1 MTPNPTQCRFA
12 AVLILIHLAFFA
24 TGLVLR
30 PKVDS
35 DASSGMLVWRA
46 MERGARWNNAFEPD
60 PKNIAEDRQEYL
72 TWWSPGQYLAVGPLH
87 GLGASWGVAIVTATL
102 VCSLCG
108 LFGYWW
114 LYLSLGFSQA
124 CSAWSALILSVAWH
138 VTRNYGEFSGGEL
151 PLFAVAPWLVGLIV
165 RLRPISYWSII
176 PFAVI
181 YWVGAMTKLSFCV
194 TAAAVLAGVCCV
206 ELFPAPSLRRL
217 AALAAVAA
225 AMMLAAHLL
234 LWITF
239 LRHGANPGSMET
251 HGQPWW
257 YVLPAVLVLPPGSVL
272 GLGSLLERIFLF
284 PGHAILAGQASLAPI
299 LWAFVPA
306 IAVAFWALARHS
318 LLSNSYKSLMLGVA
332 GTYAVILGALIIAG
346 APISM
351 EDRQFFPVGALL
363 LPSYVELA
371 RLGASWAW
379 KWAARMALTLACLY
393 GLIALV
399 VHARQLSR
407 TANVGRAGF
416 TQHIISPQAM
426 SVLHSL
432 DDQDGKT
439 ATGTLIYV
447 PSPEISF
454 ELSRTRV
461 LSTFDLALSPA
472 ELRLRN
478 RLGRVPL
485 LVILSNPVLE
495 FGGRDE
501 IVRRSFSDYSPSEWK
516 RRIVGEW
523 TFYYQGAWPLND
535 APRQ

>member
-1 MTPNPTQCRFA
+1 MTPHPTQCRFA

-60 PKNIAEDRQEYL
+60 PRNIAEDRQEYL

-87 GLGASWGVAIVTATL
+87 RLGASWGVAIVTATL
-102 VCSLCG
+102 LCSLCG

-124 CSAWSALILSVAWH
+124 CSAWSALILSVVWH
-138 VTRNYGEFSGGEL
+138 VTRSYGEFSGGEL

-165 RLRPISYWSII
+165 RLRPISLWSII

-194 TAAAVLAGVCCV
+194 TAAAVLVGVCCV
-206 ELFPAPSLRRL
+206 ELLQSPSLRRL
-217 AALAAVAA
+217 ATLAAMAA
-225 AMMLAAHLL
+225 TMTLAAHLL

-239 LRHGANPGSMET
+239 LRHGASPGSIET

-272 GLGSLLERIFLF
+272 GLGSLLDRIFLF
-284 PGHAILAGQASLAPI
+284 PGHALLSGPASLAPI

-306 IAVAFWALARHS
+306 VAVVYWALARQS
-318 LLSNSYKSLMLGVA
+318 LLSNDYKALILGVA
-332 GTYAVILGALIIAG
+332 GTYAVILGTLITAG

-363 LPSYVELA
+363 LPFYVELA
-371 RLGASWAW
+371 RLGGSWAW
-379 KWAARMALTLACLY
+379 KWAARTALTLACLY
-393 GLIALV
+393 GLTAQV
-399 VHARQLSR
+399 VHGRQLSR
-407 TANVGRAGF
+407 TSNVGRAGF

-432 DDQDGKT
+432 DDQNGEAT
-439 ATGTLIYV
+439 AGTLVYV

-454 ELSRTRV
+454 ELSRARV
-461 LSTFDLALSPA
+461 LSTYDLALSAA
-472 ELRLRN
+472 ELRHRT

-495 FGGRDE
+495 FAGRDE
-501 IVRRSFSDYSPSEWK
+501 IVRRSFSDYLPSEWK
-516 RRIVGEW
+516 RRRVGEW
-523 TFYYQGAWPLND
+523 TFYYQGNWPPNEGTL
-535 APRQ
+535 Q